1 MIRDPSI
8 AVRVLLR
15 EGCAELI
22 PSLRSELSLL
32 DGCYEY
38 EGKVCCDQSQL
49 AFWAVMNNLISEEEA
64 SLYLNWKAFED
75 YIEKALNEIG
85 MKTVKHLRI
94 YVNGRLVEYD
104 VVGYDGRDVVVVE
117 CKRWNKMSKG
127 EVLKVAIKHREKVE
141 GGKYYLKKFGKVA
154 ITVVVVLRPVVPEN
168 APALVVP
175 IKYLRDAL
183 ANLDVFKFEFGIA
196 LNK

>member
-15 EGCAELI
+15 EGCAELV
-22 PSLRSELSLL
+22 PALKSELSLL

-38 EGKVCCDQSQL
+38 NGKVCCDQSQL

-75 YIEKALNEIG
+75 YIERALNEIG
-85 MKTVKHLRI
+85 LKTLKHLRI
-94 YVNGRLVEYD
+94 YVEGKLVEYD
-104 VVGYDGRDVVVVE
+104 VIGYDGKDVVVVE
-117 CKRWNKMSKG
+117 CKRWNKMSRG
-127 EVLKVAIKHREKVE
+127 EILKVAIKHREKVE
-141 GGKYYLKKFGKVA
+141 GGKYYLKKFGDIA
-154 ITVVVVLRPVVPEN
+154 IPVVVVLRSAVPKG
-168 APALVVP
+168 APSLVVP
-175 IKYLRDAL
+175 IRYLREAL
-183 ANLDVFKFEFGIA
+183 ANLDVFKLEYGIP